1 MMWTMS
7 QQPSSRQRSLHCR
20 AKDITESRNRKI
32 RSGAMT
38 KDPPRE
44 VLTRKLL
51 LLENPES
58 HQGFPHQDFSRGTQ
72 NPSKLIISILGGNM
86 RHSPIKKQ
94 DNEDIPSRFGLVIV
108 SPSRKPE
115 PDELC
120 VVVDLPLSRQVPTEH
135 EQVEAAAHRQV
146 VRTAQQELVRV
157 RPIV

>member
-1 MMWTMS
+1 
-7 QQPSSRQRSLHCR
+7 
-20 AKDITESRNRKI
+20 
-32 RSGAMT
+32 MT

-51 LLENPES
+51 LLETPES
-58 HQGFPHQDFSRGTQ
+58 HKGFLHKDFSRGIQ
-72 NPSKLIISILGGNM
+72 NPPKLIFSILGRNT
-86 RHSPIKKQ
+86 RKSPIKKQ
-94 DNEDIPSRFGLVIV
+94 DIPCRFVLVIV

-146 VRTAQQELVRV
+146 VRTA
-157 RPIV
+157 